1 LSNSNSIGNL
11 IIVSGPSGAGKSAL
25 VSGIMHKMSHI
36 RFSVSFTT
44 RAPRGTEK
52 DGVEYYFVD
61 RDSFQALIGE
71 DAFLEWAEVHNNY
84 YGTSRQFVD
93 DLLQGG
99 EDVILDIDVQGAK
112 TIREKRPDTVSVFVM
127 PPSYEVLKQR
137 LERRSLD
144 EGLVIQQR
152 LKRACNEIRRFEEY
166 DYLIINEDLD
176 SSIEELEAIISGSRC
191 RSASRIE
198 AAKSVLDTF
207 GGLNAENP

>member
-1 LSNSNSIGNL
+1 MSNSNSIGNL

-152 LKRACNEIRRFEEY
+152 LNRACNEIRRFEEY